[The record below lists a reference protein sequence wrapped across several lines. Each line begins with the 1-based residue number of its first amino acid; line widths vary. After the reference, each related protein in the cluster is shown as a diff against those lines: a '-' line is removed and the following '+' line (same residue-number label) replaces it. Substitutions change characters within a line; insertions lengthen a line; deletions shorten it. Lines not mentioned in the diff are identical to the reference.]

1 MWQFAAR
8 LQELNNILPKFPGSE
23 KSKKISQEGINDILL
38 NAVPQ
43 GWDNQAMVLV
53 FDFESKYFR
62 DKQELFKIMEA
73 VESIYE
79 GSGATYQ
86 AKKNRADEK
95 RVGEY
100 II

>member
-23 KSKKISQEGINDILL
+23 KSKKISQERLNDILL

-43 GWDNQAMVLV
+43 GWANQAMVLV
-53 FDFESKYFR
+53 IDFESEYFR
-62 DKQELFKIMEA
+62 DTQELIKIMEA
-73 VESIYE
+73 VEAIYE

-86 AKKNRADEK
+86 AKKNRADEH
-95 RVGEY
+95 RVSE
-100 II
+100 